1 MAEKL
6 HLDDASLRELLHLV
20 SHDIRNP
27 LAAIVTNLEFSR
39 RLVKDEA
46 IDPDL
51 RESVEDSVIACEVL
65 KRVVANFD
73 VLAKGDDLAV
83 TMSEVGVA
91 ALVQDVA
98 RRCRERASQAS
109 LHIDVD
115 DGGVSDRVFIDK
127 PLFALAVENL
137 ISNSIQHAPRGTP
150 IEVRIERGDSSIVVS
165 VIDAGKAVPPELR
178 EYALSAES
186 HTPKGRSGPTRYGRG
201 LSLLAAR
208 AAAGACGATLSL
220 HGEDGRSEMRLTV
233 DTIAQEPTLVS

>member
-1 MAEKL
+1 MTTRTSA
-6 HLDDASLRELLHLV
+6 LRQMPPGVWALGLV
-20 SHDIRNP
+20 SLLMDISSEMIHSLLP
-27 LAAIVTNLEFSR
+27 LFMVTSLGAS
-39 RLVKDEA
+39 A
-46 IDPDL
+46 
-51 RESVEDSVIACEVL
+51 
-65 KRVVANFD
+65 
-73 VLAKGDDLAV
+73 LAV
-83 TMSEVGVA
+83 GLVEGLAESTALIVKVFSGALSDYVGRRKGLAVA
-91 ALVQDVA
+91 GYGLGALT
-98 RRCRERASQAS
+98 
-109 LHIDVD
+109 
-115 DGGVSDRVFIDK
+115 K

-150 IEVRIERGDSSIVVS
+150 IEVRIERGDSTIVVS